1 MTDRIDFKPI
11 YEDSADKIFQYLK
24 NKAAYYKGKKIAN
37 VTIIIDKKKEKTNG
51 IVFRYKITIYKI
63 NENGEVAKKRGDTWG
78 LKINYTLDDF
88 DDLYSNNNS
97 SVFTDP
103 LNSFR
108 FLNNL
113 DAGVQVGKNAKRM
126 RFKIKGLD
134 NIKT

>member
-37 VTIIIDKKKEKTNG
+37 VTIIIDKKQAKTNG

-88 DDLYSNNNS
+88 TLRKFKLKDLHNIIKLCADEIIDNDDFNGM
-97 SVFTDP
+97 
-103 LNSFR
+103 SF
-108 FLNNL
+108 
-113 DAGVQVGKNAKRM
+113 KNFIKM
-126 RFKIKGLD
+126 LEKKKIDID
-134 NIKT
+134 NI